1 MKREQETAAVEID
14 QHRRPFGHGQWAV
27 DVGLDGPPGLS
38 RWNAVDIIHRG
49 GDASPREIPHDC
61 SDEHGKQLVP
71 HIGQPGHDGVD
82 RTRQRTK
89 NEWLDG

>member
-1 MKREQETAAVEID
+1 M
-14 QHRRPFGHGQWAV
+14 
-27 DVGLDGPPGLS
+27 GLDGPAGLS
-38 RWNAVDIIHRG
+38 RWDAVDIIRRG

-82 RTRQRTK
+82 RHQEPSRGSTLDKAK
-89 NEWLDG
+89 NEE